1 MKHNIVETL
10 IGAAV
15 IFIAVF
21 FFVYMYNVSN
31 QSKGKDGYILN
42 AHFESIEGIV
52 KGSDVKMSGIKIGYV
67 DSIELDGATFLANVK
82 LQIDKS
88 YEIPDDS
95 RAIVTSSGLIG
106 NRFINIVPGGADE
119 LLQNN
124 SNIKFTQSALNLEDL
139 ISKLMYSL
147 TSKPSS

>member
-1 MKHNIVETL
+1 MKHGLIETL
-10 IGAAV
+10 IGLVVVCVAL
-15 IFIAVF
+15 F
-21 FFVYMYNVSN
+21 FFVYMYNTSN
-31 QSKGKDGYILN
+31 QSKGRDGYILN

-52 KGSDVKMSGIKIGYV
+52 KGSDIKISGIKIGYV
-67 DSIELDGATFLANVK
+67 ESIELDTTTFLANVK
-82 LQIDKS
+82 LQIDRA

-106 NRFINIVPGGADE
+106 SRFINIIPGGAEE